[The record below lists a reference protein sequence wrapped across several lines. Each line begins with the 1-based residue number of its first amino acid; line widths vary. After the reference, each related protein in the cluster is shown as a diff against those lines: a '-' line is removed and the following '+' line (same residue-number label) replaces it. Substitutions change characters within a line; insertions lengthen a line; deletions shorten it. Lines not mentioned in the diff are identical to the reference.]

1 MDFRGQKTPYLFSD
15 FRKVKEAV
23 RRGAPSEIE
32 DKIRA
37 ALQLVE
43 LLAKATVLSES

>member
-15 FRKVKEAV
+15 FRIVKEAV
-23 RRGAPSEIE
+23 RRGTSEIE
-32 DKIRA
+32 DIIRA